1 MLFSSIYA
9 EEPSESLG
17 LDEYVNVMDEHIRQ
31 SELGDVFNV
40 KEITQDLLQGKGI
53 EYSNIIGKL
62 LNIFLKEV
70 FIALKG
76 AISIIIILVLISLLK
91 SLEIDERKRDN
102 TNFKFCLF
110 FKFIYN
116 NDYDIFTYNYKF

>member
-9 EEPSESLG
+9 EVPSESLG

-40 KEITQDLLQGKGI
+40 KEIMQDLLQGKGI

-62 LNIFLKEV
+62 LNIFLKEI

-91 SLEIDERKRDN
+91 NLELDERKWNN
-102 TNFKFCLF
+102 TGFKFCLF
-110 FKFIYN
+110 FKFIHNYDYN
-116 NDYDIFTYNYKF
+116 IFAYNWKF

>member
-17 LDEYVNVMDEHIRQ
+17 LDEYVNVMDEHIRH

-53 EYSNIIGKL
+53 DYSSIIGKL